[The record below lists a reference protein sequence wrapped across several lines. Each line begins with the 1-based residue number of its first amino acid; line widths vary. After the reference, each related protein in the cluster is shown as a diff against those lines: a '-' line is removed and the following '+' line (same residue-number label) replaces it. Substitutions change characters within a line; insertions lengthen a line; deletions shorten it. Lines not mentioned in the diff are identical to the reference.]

1 VDTLARAFA
10 GLIVLENVSSLQLMG
25 GALPVC
31 PLCGGG
37 LQPTYWRAG
46 LEAFVAAAKCAI
58 CGCQLRAN
66 DAFSI
71 AGETN
76 ERNIFAGR
84 CRKEADKC
92 ISITS
97 LINFRIPKTV
107 VPAVII
113 YSSRCLYEF
122 ILKELGILAC

>member
-1 VDTLARAFA
+1 VATLV
-10 GLIVLENVSSLQLMG
+10 VLEDVSSQQLMD

-37 LQPTYWRAG
+37 LQPLYWRAG
-46 LEAFVAAAKCAI
+46 LAAFVAAAKCAI

-76 ERNIFAGR
+76 ER
-84 CRKEADKC
+84 
-92 ISITS
+92 TS
-97 LINFRIPKTV
+97 
-107 VPAVII
+107 
-113 YSSRCLYEF
+113 
-122 ILKELGILAC
+122 